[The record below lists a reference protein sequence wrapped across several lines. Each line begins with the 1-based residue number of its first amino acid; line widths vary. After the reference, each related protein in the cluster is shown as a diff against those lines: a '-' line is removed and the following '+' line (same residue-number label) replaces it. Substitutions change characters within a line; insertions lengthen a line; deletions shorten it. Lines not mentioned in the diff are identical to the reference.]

1 METPAIFSSP
11 TTQPPLRTSPTSA
24 STATQATDLSSKTR
38 EGLCQRKTR
47 KWKKDMAIVES
58 GRVVKEVVP
67 LLSDRF
73 VVRGYVFRS
82 SWRSED

>member
-1 METPAIFSSP
+1 MEKRQSGYA
-11 TTQPPLRTSPTSA
+11 RRYV
-24 STATQATDLSSKTR
+24 R
-38 EGLCQRKTR
+38 EFKE
-47 KWKKDMAIVES
+47 KAMAIVES

-82 SWRSED
+82 PWRFED

>member
-1 METPAIFSSP
+1 
-11 TTQPPLRTSPTSA
+11 
-24 STATQATDLSSKTR
+24 LS
-38 EGLCQRKTR
+38 
-47 KWKKDMAIVES
+47 KKDPKMEKRQSVYARRYVREFKEKAMAIVES

-82 SWRSED
+82 SWRFED